1 MKQKYTVLKNDE
13 KNELIIRESAEL
25 DKEIFSLLCE
35 EVYNG
40 DVIKSAIKKSKE
52 SLILT
57 LRTQNLYPP
66 GIYMDKIADAAV
78 SLYSSADM
86 NQHPVDILF
95 NDIDFLTQEPR
106 EPEIPEEEIEDE
118 PIAAAGDDLDDLLED
133 DIDDIDDDF
142 DDKSSIDPIN
152 SPLKIADDESLD
164 SEDET

>member
-13 KNELIIRESAEL
+13 KNELVIREYAEL

-35 EVYNG
+35 EIYNG
-40 DVIKSAIKKSKE
+40 DVVKSAIKKSKE
-52 SLILT
+52 SLISA

-78 SLYSSADM
+78 SLYESADM
-86 NQHPVDILF
+86 NQHPLDILF
-95 NDIDFLTQEPR
+95 NDINFLTKEPR
-106 EPEIPEEEIEDE
+106 EPEIPEEEIEEE
-118 PIAAAGDDLDDLLED
+118 PVVADDLDDLLED
-133 DIDDIDDDF
+133 DIDDIEDDF

-164 SEDET
+164 IEDET